1 MTAKVGPTWA
11 ALRAIYEG
19 ARPTLSLLATAG
31 RIPENTVVAKAKR
44 DGWVDAYATGTG
56 AGRKLR
62 LQGRI
67 EKLEKLIDT
76 LIGESEDNPTVD
88 KTRIDMIGVLFRAI
102 EKLKDM
108 MPAPEVEAQQKS
120 GERDERVGTIIQR
133 IDQRILDLARGTD
146 QGTAN
151 KPG

>member
-19 ARPTLSLLATAG
+19 ARPTLVLLATASPF
-31 RIPENTVVAKAKR
+31 PEKAVLAKAER
-44 DGWVDAYATGTG
+44 DGWVDAYAAGSG

-67 EKLEKLIDT
+67 EKLEKLIDK
-76 LIGESEDNPTVD
+76 LIGEGEEEEPTVD
-88 KTRIDMIGVLFRAI
+88 KTRIDMLGVLFRAI

-108 MPAPEVEAQQKS
+108 MPAPQAEAQATIK
-120 GERDERVGTIIQR
+120 ERDERVGTIIQR
-133 IDQRILDLARGTD
+133 IDQRILDLARGT
-146 QGTAN
+146 AV

>member
-19 ARPTLSLLATAG
+19 ARPTLPILATAG
-31 RIPENTVVAKAKR
+31 RIPEDTIFAKALR
-44 DGWVDAYATGTG
+44 DKWVDAYAAGTG

-76 LIGESEDNPTVD
+76 LIGESEASPTVD
-88 KTRIDMIGVLFRAI
+88 KSRIDMIGVLFRAI

-108 MPAPEVEAQQKS
+108 VSSQEAEAQAGS

-133 IDQRILDLARGTD
+133 IDQRILDLARGTER
-146 QGTAN
+146 GTAN